1 VAGACRAGV
10 LRLSAPETDGSAR
23 TVPIP
28 RELAMIEDRLR
39 FEDVQAS
46 RQLVLGL
53 VPLIL
58 SNEHAKVGTQDELSA
73 PLSQELLT
81 SLDSHE
87 RMTVSEFD
95 VLITLD
101 NAPGLANGGRAGEP
115 RAGEDHAQRG
125 DRAESGRTSRPR
137 TCRSSRTCS
146 RR

>member
-10 LRLSAPETDGSAR
+10 LRLSAPETDGSAQ

-87 RMTVSEFD
+87 RMTVSEFGGRPRRRVD
-95 VLITLD
+95 QD
-101 NAPGLANGGRAGEP
+101 APGDPPSPRPCQEGRRRVRADGGHVGW
-115 RAGEDHAQRG
+115 
-125 DRAESGRTSRPR
+125 
-137 TCRSSRTCS
+137 
-146 RR
+146 